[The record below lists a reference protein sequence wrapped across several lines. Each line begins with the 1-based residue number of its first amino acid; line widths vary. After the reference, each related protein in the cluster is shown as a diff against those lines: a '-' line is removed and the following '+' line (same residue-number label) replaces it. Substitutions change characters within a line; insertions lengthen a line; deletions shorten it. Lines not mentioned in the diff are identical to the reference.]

1 MSQTGDEE
9 PTGGVTSPHDVDQ
22 DPTRVLIKSLCET
35 ITGKLDTLTNRF
47 NEQRESIGKTIVA
60 IRTYF
65 DADVVPRKTMFNHI
79 KMIWSKYAPNEQ
91 VIDGDAGADRMLPVT
106 RSPGKQ
112 YRDLAIVEADYLQ
125 NSRLLLW
132 ASGFSQRGEAT
143 EKATGG
149 GTEEERLGSIAE
161 RSKGRRS
168 TGGVAE
174 PVGAPAK
181 PSTKQ
186 PKKRRGKERL
196 DGAGEQSDD
205 PEARPPP
212 CKKLRTLSDSKA
224 LPDSIRPDCKTV
236 KRSKELLETDSHTS
250 FVPGGVPR
258 SDVWKSTAAGTSKDR
273 TQRAAIGETSPSK
286 RIEYGELELFRKIVD
301 QAADEKQSEGEQ
313 EEDTEKDGE
322 EDEA

>member
-1 MSQTGDEE
+1 M
-9 PTGGVTSPHDVDQ
+9 
-22 DPTRVLIKSLCET
+22 LIK
-35 ITGKLDTLTNRF
+35 IQPGF

-125 NSRLLLW
+125 NC
-132 ASGFSQRGEAT
+132 
-143 EKATGG
+143 G

-301 QAADEKQSEGEQ
+301 QAADEKQSEGEH